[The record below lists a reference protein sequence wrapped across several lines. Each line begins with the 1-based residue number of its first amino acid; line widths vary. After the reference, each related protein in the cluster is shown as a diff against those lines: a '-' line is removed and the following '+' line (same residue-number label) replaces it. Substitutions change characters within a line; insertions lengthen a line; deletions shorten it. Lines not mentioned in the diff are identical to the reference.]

1 MKDSHW
7 VAIAVGALIVGILI
21 GYGIWGA
28 GATRLPAVERELS
41 GMQSQI
47 NDFKKRTGELEG
59 NLGRVTN
66 EKLNLEKEKAE
77 LQAELEKFTKKSR

>member
-1 MKDSHW
+1 MKDSYW

-28 GATRLPAVERELS
+28 RATKLPVVERELS
-41 GMQSQI
+41 GMRSQI